1 MKSDSSSETN
11 EAREALECLNDLSQ
25 LLNTG
30 LDKKTLTCCIRLLE
44 SGVHPDALAQIIQ
57 QSVNYNKTMR
67 SSSLD
72 YHRSSSLHHNNS
84 GPSLHNST
92 GYDSYNHTSG
102 GASDRQQF
110 KDNYQ
115 NRYAWLEK
123 NHVNE
128 VGSTY
133 NRLGKTVG
141 HKPSFWRCEDQAIAG
156 KEFQRLNDECADKIW
171 DIRDKSD
178 MSREWL
184 LDADGV
190 APRFYQMEADAV
202 R

>member
-1 MKSDSSSETN
+1 MRSASVDYRHSHHNSSS
-11 EAREALECLNDLSQ
+11 
-25 LLNTG
+25 G
-30 LDKKTLTCCIRLLE
+30 
-44 SGVHPDALAQIIQ
+44 G
-57 QSVNYNKTMR
+57 
-67 SSSLD
+67 
-72 YHRSSSLHHNNS
+72 HHSN
-84 GPSLHNST
+84 LHNSLAL
-92 GYDSYNHTSG
+92 DNHTFSSA

-141 HKPSFWRCEDQAIAG
+141 HKPSYWRCEDQAIAG

-171 DIRDKSD
+171 EIRDKSD

-190 APRFYQMEADAV
+190 APRFYKMEADALKN
-202 R
+202 RYELNNMKRKLENLKSMRTRLLK